1 MLETNVGVFRSFI
14 FAPANHPRRTEKAFT
29 LRADAVILDLEDA
42 CAISEK
48 VASRAKVVQAM
59 QLPRTCLGYV
69 RVNPLTTTFA
79 YGDFTET
86 LQPGLDGV
94 VLPKVESAYDVRT
107 ADWLMSQLER
117 ERGLAC
123 GSVDL
128 IPIIETAKGLA
139 ELGDILRATTRVKR
153 VAFGAG
159 DFTLDLGLKW
169 SRDETELLSYRNQ
182 VVLMSRAAG
191 KEAPIDT
198 VWVDLKDH
206 DGFLASAAKIRD
218 LGFQGKLCIHPDQ
231 VQVVNDVF
239 TPTEAQ
245 IARAQRIVDAFSAA
259 EAQGSSSIQLDGQF
273 IDYPIVYI
281 AQRVLA
287 ISKKLAGVAN

>member
-59 QLPRTCLGYV
+59 RLPRTCLGYV

-259 EAQGSSSIQLDGQF
+259 EARGSSSIQLDGQF

-287 ISKKLAGVAN
+287 ISKKLAGVAS